1 MSNYNSL
8 TDSDKINM
16 INELMQYYFSLPDK
30 EEDYNMDYDTFLSF
44 FDKLREEKDIKIG
57 DYKVRYNES
66 SYNLTSGSIET
77 ISYYR
82 DGYMI
87 GEDYIKEYYK
97 LGDIMPT
104 LDTSFDISG
113 IKNYAKLKDYLDYLY
128 ETNIEELKRQEQER
142 ERELLERQRE
152 EELKEKKLNDFLDI
166 N

>member
-1 MSNYNSL
+1 
-8 TDSDKINM
+8 
-16 INELMQYYFSLPDK
+16 
-30 EEDYNMDYDTFLSF
+30 MDYETFLSF
-44 FDKLREEKDIKIG
+44 FDKMREEKDIKIG

-66 SYNLTSGSIET
+66 LYNLASGSIET

-104 LDTSFDISG
+104 LDTSFDTSG

-128 ETNIEELKRQEQER
+128 KSNIEELKRQEQEQ